1 MKKHNKRY
9 IRILSAL
16 LSIITLICMLPVS
29 AIAIDTSLKNA
40 PEYASDLNEF
50 DTINGAYTDEEDL
63 VDSFQ
68 EDTSMRSEY
77 AKHYVN
83 SSGKRYMV
91 IFPEQVH
98 YLEDDTWKEVN
109 NTLTLDSYKKE
120 YISSNPK
127 FITRFSKEAN
137 SSKLVTIEDGNYS
150 LSWTIFFESNKKETM
165 SSTAI
170 ASDSATSLQ
179 PNATSVSARVAE
191 LNEAVTDSVKTKETI
206 TQLGKALSN
215 ISYSGVFNRSVD
227 LRYSVLH
234 GKVEEDVILNTP
246 DSLSSYTLIIDTHGL
261 MASKLADNTVVFLTS
276 EGKEIFRLAAPW
288 MKDSG
293 IAVSDA
299 IDVSV
304 VQKEN
309 TAFITYTPNQE
320 WLQDSSRVYP
330 VLIDPSFTTR
340 FYTSN
345 YEDTYV
351 YSGDSAST
359 TRPTE
364 TTMKVGNISG
374 STYYAYCKIKN
385 IPEFVGGTG
394 YPDNVTFTIWANTTS
409 SPALSLYQVTG
420 NWSPSSITY
429 ANQPGASL
437 ITSGITG
444 IVNGSNSKYSF
455 DLTSWLQY
463 SLRDDYGDPLYYNVW
478 DFFKSSDWHGFKLG
492 YTTNLTGNYTQI
504 YSSEHSTASYRPVMT
519 VEYTYWPY
527 GGIENDAVFSFINSA
542 SGKYLTV
549 DNGNTDNGTNVYQ
562 YTKNNTL
569 SQAFRL
575 YYEESDNCFR
585 IRAMCSSDGR
595 GSVLEVPS
603 FGGTID
609 SSGYT
614 NSNVRLY
621 GYGASFRD
629 DQQWIIYPHN
639 SSSGLYKIVLRAD
652 PGLALTAYGTENGTA
667 SGTTSTS
674 AGNVFVSQFTGA
686 ANQLWKIESGGI
698 QLFPTIDIRKETG
711 KSMEYYENRNWYS
724 FCCPVTNF
732 GDTVTWSSSNPQSLI
747 VDSVGR
753 VSSLTAGE
761 SVLRATVRHADGTYD
776 YYTVTFYVT
785 IPDGTYYLNDKANNY
800 RLEYEKFSDL
810 SENAV
815 LESYN
820 SGTYEPTNTGRFFKI
835 KYLGDGLYSIRSM
848 LDCSMGWTRSN
859 TSLVMTTI
867 GPLDKN
873 IPDTA
878 KWRIKS
884 NANGYYI
891 HSKYGTS
898 RTVTAGSSSG
908 GNISL
913 QSYSSTNTRQNW
925 EIKKITKSY
934 HGVILKKTVSKI
946 AVGNSTQFMA
956 GVYSTYTDVNGQK
969 GITWSVTN
977 GTGSASINSTTGV
990 LTGIAQGTIT
1000 VKATFKPNS
1009 SQTYEATCTLTVIS
1023 IQEGTYFIQ
1032 NKHYGKYI
1040 QVDNDDAPTYN
1051 KNGGVIEQWTL
1062 DREDYQKWKFSYV
1075 SDGYYKIQS
1084 FISGYAITV
1093 PAGKETNSD
1102 VSLILKPY
1110 DGSANQLW
1118 KITKTSA
1125 GNYKIKAK
1133 SSSSYTSKDLVMRVN
1148 TKGLHSEN
1156 GLNIMQM
1163 PYTND
1168 TDYVDEWILQGA
1180 ETLFM
1185 LGIEAGTGHDHQS
1198 CFTQIMDLME
1208 DTPCSNFNYIYS
1220 DSITKA
1226 AVGKHMEDCQIYVS
1240 RSHGNYDNEGT
1251 YILLA
1256 DDGSQWIHSSDLFN
1270 YTTNKT
1276 SINLGDCEL
1285 MLFVACL
1292 TGNHSRSLP
1301 NAAVDAGAK
1310 YAVGFIDSIG
1320 CSTATQWT
1328 TYFFQY
1334 YHQNF
1339 SVAESCQLAMIAC
1352 GGNINGIGSYKV
1364 CS

>member
-1 MKKHNKRY
+1 
-9 IRILSAL
+9 
-16 LSIITLICMLPVS
+16 
-29 AIAIDTSLKNA
+29 
-40 PEYASDLNEF
+40 
-50 DTINGAYTDEEDL
+50 
-63 VDSFQ
+63 
-68 EDTSMRSEY
+68 
-77 AKHYVN
+77 
-83 SSGKRYMV
+83 
-91 IFPEQVH
+91 
-98 YLEDDTWKEVN
+98 
-109 NTLTLDSYKKE
+109 
-120 YISSNPK
+120 
-127 FITRFSKEAN
+127 
-137 SSKLVTIEDGNYS
+137 
-150 LSWTIFFESNKKETM
+150 
-165 SSTAI
+165 
-170 ASDSATSLQ
+170 
-179 PNATSVSARVAE
+179 
-191 LNEAVTDSVKTKETI
+191 
-206 TQLGKALSN
+206 
-215 ISYSGVFNRSVD
+215 
-227 LRYSVLH
+227 
-234 GKVEEDVILNTP
+234 
-246 DSLSSYTLIIDTHGL
+246 
-261 MASKLADNTVVFLTS
+261 
-276 EGKEIFRLAAPW
+276 
-288 MKDSG
+288 
-293 IAVSDA
+293 
-299 IDVSV
+299 
-304 VQKEN
+304 
-309 TAFITYTPNQE
+309 
-320 WLQDSSRVYP
+320 
-330 VLIDPSFTTR
+330 
-340 FYTSN
+340 
-345 YEDTYV
+345 
-351 YSGDSAST
+351 
-359 TRPTE
+359 
-364 TTMKVGNISG
+364 
-374 STYYAYCKIKN
+374 
-385 IPEFVGGTG
+385 
-394 YPDNVTFTIWANTTS
+394 
-409 SPALSLYQVTG
+409 
-420 NWSPSSITY
+420 
-429 ANQPGASL
+429 
-437 ITSGITG
+437 
-444 IVNGSNSKYSF
+444 
-455 DLTSWLQY
+455 
-463 SLRDDYGDPLYYNVW
+463 
-478 DFFKSSDWHGFKLG
+478 
-492 YTTNLTGNYTQI
+492 
-504 YSSEHSTASYRPVMT
+504 
-519 VEYTYWPY
+519 
-527 GGIENDAVFSFINSA
+527 
-542 SGKYLTV
+542 
-549 DNGNTDNGTNVYQ
+549 
-562 YTKNNTL
+562 
-569 SQAFRL
+569 
-575 YYEESDNCFR
+575 
-585 IRAMCSSDGR
+585 
-595 GSVLEVPS
+595 
-603 FGGTID
+603 
-609 SSGYT
+609 
-614 NSNVRLY
+614 
-621 GYGASFRD
+621 
-629 DQQWIIYPHN
+629 
-639 SSSGLYKIVLRAD
+639 
-652 PGLALTAYGTENGTA
+652 
-667 SGTTSTS
+667 
-674 AGNVFVSQFTGA
+674 
-686 ANQLWKIESGGI
+686 
-698 QLFPTIDIRKETG
+698 
-711 KSMEYYENRNWYS
+711 
-724 FCCPVTNF
+724 
-732 GDTVTWSSSNPQSLI
+732 
-747 VDSVGR
+747 
-753 VSSLTAGE
+753 
-761 SVLRATVRHADGTYD
+761 
-776 YYTVTFYVT
+776 
-785 IPDGTYYLNDKANNY
+785 
-800 RLEYEKFSDL
+800 
-810 SENAV
+810 
-815 LESYN
+815 
-820 SGTYEPTNTGRFFKI
+820 
-835 KYLGDGLYSIRSM
+835 M

-1328 TYFFQY
+1328 TYFFRY